1 MRGALRVC
9 EVKKRQIDKILHNC
23 LGRFSEVLIKMQSI
37 TEIERPTIMWRCA
50 VLGLVVYA
58 FGHPAFESIR
68 PGMIDPA
75 LQGFHVS
82 VNKAA
87 LDSTQKLG
95 LDDNAVVR
103 SAKGYMSVAEVK
115 RPH

>member
-1 MRGALRVC
+1 V
-9 EVKKRQIDKILHNC
+9 EFQNRQIDKILYNY
-23 LGRFSEVLIKMQSI
+23 LGRFSDLLSKIENI
-37 TEIERPTIMWRCA
+37 TEPERPTIMWRCA

-58 FGHPAFESIR
+58 CGHPAFESYR
-68 PGMIDPA
+68 PAIIEPA
-75 LQGFHVS
+75 LQGFHVT

-95 LDDNAVVR
+95 LDDTVVVR